1 MALGHHARRRE
12 TCPISSVSP
21 CHLSSPPP
29 RSKLLLQQTARDGPS
44 PSNKPLGAH
53 QAPLLRA
60 FIPWLQRRLGV
71 LQSHK
76 FHSLF
81 LFLKDRVSPSL
92 EISVS
97 LPLPGY

>member
-29 RSKLLLQQTARDGPS
+29 RSKLLLQQTARDGLS
-44 PSNKPLGAH
+44 SSNKPLGAH

-60 FIPWLQRRLGV
+60 FMEGEEGPSKQEQQENRGAV
-71 LQSHK
+71 T
-76 FHSLF
+76 
-81 LFLKDRVSPSL
+81 SPPQLTASTL
-92 EISVS
+92 
-97 LPLPGY
+97 